1 MQLKSSLISFNHH
14 FDSPVIPTKWKE
26 ADNRKVG
33 ASFFFCLY
41 GLLFRWV
48 MCWLT
53 RKTTK
58 NVKKLMKITLSKGI
72 IRTFA

>member
-1 MQLKSSLISFNHH
+1 
-14 FDSPVIPTKWKE
+14 
-26 ADNRKVG
+26 
-33 ASFFFCLY
+33 
-41 GLLFRWV
+41 V